1 MIRKLNE
8 SYSDINS
15 ENVWDAYAI
24 AEELLGSKELSTAL
38 AKAMGNAKLSTLL
51 GYIFQDYDIPFGDDY
66 EDDYYDEYYE
76 SLSNRRRPINEETNW
91 SQVDQTTKQKVRK
104 ILEDNGYTRLRE
116 FETTQES
123 KGDDG
128 DTIRYIW
135 NIWIDQTSAHSYGAD
150 PLDDENEMYWV
161 MRVLTRKI
169 KNAIGPRYTVLP
181 FIHNADWSIQI
192 AKV

>member
-24 AEELLGSKELSTAL
+24 A
-38 AKAMGNAKLSTLL
+38 
-51 GYIFQDYDIPFGDDY
+51 
-66 EDDYYDEYYE
+66 DEYYE

-123 KGDDG
+123 TGDDG

-135 NIWIDQTSAHSYGAD
+135 NIWIDETSAHSYGAD

-192 AKV
+192 AKI

>member
-1 MIRKLNE
+1 
-8 SYSDINS
+8 
-15 ENVWDAYAI
+15 
-24 AEELLGSKELSTAL
+24 
-38 AKAMGNAKLSTLL
+38 MGNSKLSDLL
-51 GYIFQDYDIPFGDDY
+51 SYIFQQYDIPFGDDY
-66 EDDYYDEYYE
+66 EDEYYE

-123 KGDDG
+123 TGDDG